1 MDKIT
6 NVLAERYSS
15 EGMKNIWSPEGRI
28 VLERE
33 WWIAVM
39 KAQKELGISIPAEAI
54 ESYENVKENVNLDSI
69 DARER
74 ISRHDVK
81 ARIEEFCELAGFE
94 HIHKGMTS
102 RDLTEN
108 VEQLQVY
115 RGLNLLLEKSVT
127 ALIRIAEKSEKY
139 SDQIIAA
146 RTHNVAAQP
155 TTLGRRLAMFGEE
168 LLFGVNQLQSLIDN
182 YPVRGL
188 KGAVGTQ
195 VDQLTLFNNDVTK
208 VKELE
213 EKLIKHLGINKSLH
227 TVGQVYPRS
236 IDFTVVS
243 NLFTLGSG
251 ISSFATTLRIMAGNE
266 TVSEGFAKGQTGS
279 SAMPHKMNSRSSE
292 RINGFQNILAGYVTM
307 TSNLSGNQWNEGD
320 VACSVVRR
328 VALPDSFYAI
338 DGMIETFLT
347 IIEQMEVFEPVIEK
361 ENQHYFPFLSS
372 TTFLME
378 AVKKGVPREQAHE
391 VIKEHAVATVRDMRN
406 GKITNNDLLER
417 LANDGRLDLSLVEL
431 QSIMSKADQLI
442 GNAKEQIKIFVEQV
456 EIYKQKFPNAKDYKP
471 GTIL

>member
-1 MDKIT
+1 MEKIS
-6 NVLAERYSS
+6 NVLAERYAS
-15 EGMKNIWSPEGRI
+15 ESMKNIWSPEGRI
-28 VLERE
+28 ILERE

-39 KAQKELGISIPAEAI
+39 KAQKELGIEIPAEAI
-54 ESYENVKENVNLDSI
+54 ESYEKVKENVNLDSI

-127 ALIRIAEKSEKY
+127 ALMRIAEKAEKY

-195 VDQLTLFNNDVTK
+195 VDQLTLFNNDASK

-236 IDFTVVS
+236 IDFSVVS
-243 NLFTLGSG
+243 TLFALGSG

-266 TVSEGFAKGQTGS
+266 TASEGFAKGQTGS

-307 TSNLSGNQWNEGD
+307 TSNISGNQWNEGD

-361 ENQHYFPFLSS
+361 ENNHYFPFLSS

-406 GKITNNDLLER
+406 GKITKNDLLER
-417 LANDGRLDLSLVEL
+417 LASDVRLDLSLEEL

-442 GNAKEQIKIFVEQV
+442 GNAKEQIRMFTEHVD
-456 EIYKQKFPNAKDYKP
+456 IYKEKFPNAEDYKP
-471 GTIL
+471 GAIL